1 VRYFGEVSMQLQQL
15 LQQGLVW
22 QGQQHQH
29 HDQQQFFDSGWAEL
43 NQHLGGGWLCGS
55 VNELQVAQPFSGELA
70 LLVPLLRQLKRPSL
84 WLNPPAQPY
93 WPGLLHQQIQQ
104 PPLLVRTHSDEH
116 AVWVLEQTMQSR
128 QCGVLLAWLPKLP
141 AAWVRR
147 LQQCAEQHQQLVFI
161 FSSWQASDEARAY
174 VNRLQLQRPAD
185 KPQQGLQVGI
195 KKRRFGW
202 PLPPFRCPVDE
213 LLPVRRRLFT

>member
-1 VRYFGEVSMQLQQL
+1 MQLQQL

-22 QGQQHQH
+22 QGQQHQP
-29 HDQQQFFDSGWAEL
+29 HDKHYFFDSGWAEL
-43 NQHLGGGWLCGS
+43 NQHLGGGWLRGS

-70 LLVPLLRQLKRPSL
+70 LLVPLLRQLQRPSL

-93 WPGLLHQQIQQ
+93 WPGLAHQQIQQ
-104 PPLLVRTHSDEH
+104 SPLLVRTSSPEH

-128 QCGVLLAWLPKLP
+128 QCGALLAWLPELP

-147 LQQCAEQHQQLVFI
+147 LQQSAEQHQQLLFVF
-161 FSSWQASDEARAY
+161 SAWQASDEARAY
-174 VNRLQLQRPAD
+174 VNRLQLQRPAH
-185 KPQQGLQVGI
+185 KPQLGFQVGI

-202 PLPPFRCPVDE
+202 PLPPFRCPVDQ
-213 LLPVRRRLFT
+213 LLPARRRLLT